1 MRAEEATDAPAG
13 FDAIYHEQLAAATR
27 LAYLLVRS
35 QGVAEEL
42 AHDAFV
48 RLYERFDTVEKP
60 PAFLRTV
67 VVRLALTWLRR
78 NRMERARL
86 VVVSGGARRDIDEPE
101 LDETWAAMGRLRPE
115 RRTVLVLRFY
125 EDMTFEA
132 IGELLGCTAATAR
145 GRAHRGLA
153 DLRKELTR

>member
-1 MRAEEATDAPAG
+1 MRAVEATDAPPG
-13 FDAIYHEQLAAATR
+13 FDAVYDDQLPAVTR
-27 LAYLLVRS
+27 LAFLLVRS

-48 RLYERFDTVEKP
+48 RLYERFDTVENP

-67 VVRLALTWLRR
+67 VVRLALTCLRR
-78 NRMERARL
+78 HRMERARL
-86 VVVSGGARRDIDEPE
+86 VVVSGGARHDVDEPE
-101 LDETWAAMGRLRPE
+101 VDETWAAMGRLRPE
-115 RRTVLVLRFY
+115 RRIVLVLRFY

-145 GRAHRGLA
+145 GRVHRGLA